1 VNSEELNLIENLLED
16 YAEIVFDK
24 VHEHNKN
31 TTKNLIK
38 ALRIIKKQTQTKGV
52 NRE

>member
-1 VNSEELNLIENLLED
+1 MNSEELNLIKNLLED

-24 VHEHNKN
+24 VDEHNKS

-38 ALRIIKKQTQTKGV
+38 ALRIIKKQTQTKG
-52 NRE
+52 ES